1 MQAIADMPPAE
12 FLPMACGQAKHALDN
27 DGLRSLAE
35 ALKERSWMARK
46 TLAEKDSVPKRAKA
60 VTSYDVAKEAGVSQ
74 SAVSRYLTPGASI
87 SARTRAKILKAI
99 NTLGY
104 HPNAIARSVRTS
116 RSSLVAVIVANF
128 GFNPEFTEALS
139 GALDRRGLNTL
150 LYTLD
155 HESDVDHVI
164 DQLWQFRVAGV
175 VSAVTLSTLQVQML
189 LDRSIPLVFLN
200 RAYEDIPVN
209 SVSCDQSEGERW
221 LVNGLYEA
229 GHKRFALVSGP
240 ADSQVSTQRVSSA
253 AERLTALG
261 IKSIQTVI
269 ADFTYQ
275 GGREAMRELA
285 RAGPLPDAVICAND
299 MLAMGCMDEARLGL
313 GLNVPKQISIVG
325 FDGSAAGQWASY
337 DLATIR
343 QPTNL
348 MVEAAI
354 DILLVRGHD
363 PSFATEKRVFSGEF
377 VRGGSARLA
386 KG

>member
-1 MQAIADMPPAE
+1 
-12 FLPMACGQAKHALDN
+12 MAG
-27 DGLRSLAE
+27 
-35 ALKERSWMARK
+35 K
-46 TLAEKDSVPKRAKA
+46 TLAQKDSEPKRLKA

-99 NTLGY
+99 NALGY

-128 GFNPEFTEALS
+128 GFNPEITAALS
-139 GALDRRGLNTL
+139 GALDSRGLNTL
-150 LYTLD
+150 LFTLD
-155 HESDVDHVI
+155 HESDVDQVI

-175 VSAVTLSTLQVQML
+175 VSAVTLSIHQIQML
-189 LDRSIPLVFLN
+189 AGRSIPLVFLN

-221 LVNGLYEA
+221 LVNELYGA
-229 GHKRFALVSGP
+229 GHQRFALVSGP
-240 ADSQVSTQRVSSA
+240 VDSQVSIQRVSSA

-261 IKSIQTVI
+261 VKSIQTVV

-275 GGREAMRELA
+275 GGKEAMKELA
-285 RAGPLPDAVICAND
+285 RSGPLPDAVICAND
-299 MLAMGCMDEARLGL
+299 MLAMGCMDEARFGL
-313 GLNVPKQISIVG
+313 GLRVPKQLSIVG

-354 DILLVRGHD
+354 DILLVRRHD
-363 PSFATEKRVFSGEF
+363 PSLVTEKRVFSGEF

-386 KG
+386 YG